1 MAFGSFD
8 DSGHSQQNAE
18 INVVPLI
25 DVMLVLLVIF
35 IITAP
40 LLTNAVKLDLPT
52 ATSNINQIKRENVQI
67 AIDATGQLFW
77 NGQAIDRF
85 DLQARLAQSS
95 KLEPQPEIQL
105 HADKTIVYQRVAEV
119 LSDAAKVGMTHI
131 GFVTEPN

>member
-105 HADKTIVYQRVAEV
+105 HADKTIAYQRVAEV

>member
-8 DSGHSQQNAE
+8 DSGHTQQNAE

-52 ATSNINQIKRENVQI
+52 ATSNVNQIKREHLQI
-67 AIDATGQLFW
+67 AIDASGQLFW
-77 NGQAIDRF
+77 NGVAIDRAT
-85 DLQARLAQSS
+85 LRSHLAQSS

-105 HADKTIVYQRVAEV
+105 HADKTIAYQRVAEV

-131 GFVTEPN
+131 GFVTDPN